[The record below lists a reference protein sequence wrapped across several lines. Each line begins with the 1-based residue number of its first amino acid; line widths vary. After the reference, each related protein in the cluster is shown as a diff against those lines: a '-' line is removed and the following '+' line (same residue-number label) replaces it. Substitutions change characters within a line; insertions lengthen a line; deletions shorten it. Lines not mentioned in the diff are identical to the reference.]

1 MTDLCYLSATEALA
15 MFRSKALSPV
25 ELLEAQIVQ
34 SESWEPRLNAFSHRF
49 FDQALEQA
57 RESEVR
63 WANGNPCGPLDGI
76 PVAMKDE
83 IDVAGQPNTE
93 GSLIYKDRIA
103 DKDAVLA
110 ARLRAA
116 GAIFHA
122 RTTCPEFCSLWNT
135 TSRLF
140 GVTNNPFNLEVTPGG
155 SSGGSGAALAAGMT
169 TLATGSDIGGSIR
182 FPASMCGLVGFKPPY
197 GRVPETYVPFNM
209 ETYCA
214 NGPMARTVA
223 DTALMQNVISG
234 AHPEDAASQLPTIE
248 LPMAYADDL
257 QGLRVAFSMNMGYLD
272 VEDDVV
278 STVREALARLESLG
292 ATITE
297 VDPGFPDGISRAY
310 YGHMDPL
317 FFAAVAEK
325 METARDQMCDYNIA
339 MAKVA
344 TRRLDDKG
352 AYYAAASLEAEMYA
366 RFGRLMQNFDVF
378 VCPTV
383 MTNRLP
389 AGFNPVRDKYLVGG
403 KVQKYD
409 LDISTCH
416 IFNMMGRCP
425 ALSVPAGIG
434 DNGVPTGLHI
444 ASTAYDDER
453 VFRVAGTLETTCK
466 IEYPA
471 LPA

>member
-1 MTDLCYLSATEALA
+1 MTDLCFISATEALES
-15 MFRSKALSPV
+15 FRKGELSPV
-25 ELLEAQIVQ
+25 ELLEAQLER
-34 SESWEPRLNAFSHRF
+34 SEAWEPHLNAFSHRF
-49 FDQALEQA
+49 FDEAREQA
-57 RESEVR
+57 KASEAR
-63 WANGNPCGPLDGI
+63 WANGEPCGPLDGI

-93 GSLIYKDRIA
+93 GSIIYKDRVA
-103 DKDAVLA
+103 DEDAVLVS
-110 ARLRAA
+110 RLRAA

-140 GVTNNPFNLEVTPGG
+140 GVTRNPFNPEITPGG
-155 SSGGSGAALAAGMT
+155 SSGGSGAALAAGMA

-182 FPASMCGLVGFKPPY
+182 FPASQCGLVGFKPPY

-234 AHPEDAASQLPTIE
+234 AHPEDAASQLPKVE
-248 LPMAYADDL
+248 LPTTYAEDL
-257 QGLRVAFSMNMGYLD
+257 SGLRVAFSMDMGFLD
-272 VEDDVV
+272 IEDDVV

-292 ATITE
+292 AVITE

-317 FFAAVAEK
+317 FFASMADK
-325 METARDQMCDYNIA
+325 MESHLDALCDYNIA
-339 MAKVA
+339 MTKSAM
-344 TRRLDDKG
+344 RRLEDKG
-352 AYYAAASLEAEMYA
+352 AFYAAASLEAEMYA
-366 RFGRLMQNFDVF
+366 RFGRLMQNYDVF

-389 AGFNPVRDKYLVGG
+389 AGFNPAQEKYLVSG
-403 KVQKYD
+403 KIQKYD

-425 ALSVPAGIG
+425 AMSMPAGIG
-434 DNGVPTGLHI
+434 DNGVPTGI
-444 ASTAYDDER
+444 QIVSTAYDDVS
-453 VFRVAGTLETTCK
+453 VFKVAGALETTYE
-466 IEYPA
+466 IDFPA
-471 LPA
+471 APA

>member
-1 MTDLCYLSATEALA
+1 MNDLAYLSATEALDL
-15 MFRSKALSPV
+15 FRRRELSPV
-25 ELLEAQIVQ
+25 ELLRAHIEQ
-34 SESWEPRLNAFSHRF
+34 SEGWEPHLNAFSHLF
-49 FDQALEQA
+49 FDEALEQA
-57 RESEVR
+57 KASEKR
-63 WANGNPCGPLDGI
+63 WSKGAPCGPLDGI

-93 GSLIYKDRIA
+93 GSLIYKDRVA
-103 DKDAVLA
+103 DEDAVLV

-140 GVTNNPFNLEVTPGG
+140 GVTNNPFNLEITPGG
-155 SSGGSGAALAAGMT
+155 SSGGSGAALAAGMA

-182 FPASMCGLVGFKPPY
+182 FPASQCGLVGFKPPY

-234 AHPEDAASQLPTIE
+234 AHPEDAASQLPKVE
-248 LPMAYADDL
+248 LPTTFPDDL
-257 QGLRVAFSMNMGYLD
+257 SNLRVAFSMDMGMFD
-272 VEDDVV
+272 IEDDIVF
-278 STVREALARLESLG
+278 TVREALARLESLG
-292 ATITE
+292 AAITE
-297 VDPGFPDGISRAY
+297 VDPKFPDGISRAY

-317 FFAAVAEK
+317 FFASMADK
-325 METARDQMCDYNIA
+325 METMQDQMCDYNIA
-339 MAKVA
+339 MTKVA
-344 TRRLDDKG
+344 TRRLEDKG
-352 AYYAAASLEAEMYA
+352 AFYAAASVEAEMYA
-366 RFGRLMQNFDVF
+366 RFGRLMQDFDVF

-389 AGFNPVRDKYLVGG
+389 AGFNPVQDKYSVGG
-403 KVQKYD
+403 KVQNYD

-425 ALSVPAGIG
+425 AISVPAGIG
-434 DNGVPTGLHI
+434 DNNVPTGLQI
-444 ASTAYDDER
+444 VSTAYDDET
-453 VFRVAGTLETTCK
+453 VFRVAGALEKTYAM
-466 IEYPA
+466 EYPA